1 MLGASSR
8 YCLPTVIVGATGTC
22 TCRLLLLQRSWQ
34 KVAVQSLVLR
44 NLEWLQKP
52 QEVVVYAGSVE
63 SVSSMLALLRA
74 SPLAQS
80 GRLWE
85 PQFIVRNPEGL
96 VLCKV
101 RTL

>member
-44 NLEWLQKP
+44 NLEWLQKA
-52 QEVVVYAGSVE
+52 QEVVVYAGTVE
-63 SVSSMLALLRA
+63 SVSSGPVRKALGA
-74 SPLAQS
+74 SVYS
-80 GRLWE
+80 EE
-85 PQFIVRNPEGL
+85 PRGARIS
-96 VLCKV
+96 KV